1 MFPAGFGARLASFEA
16 QLRLPPQDEEVR
28 NHKAPHPE
36 APAKV
41 GLEGRT
47 VAVTTPSL
55 FRRKPDTEL
64 STRCRR
70 ALLPHLPKPAPL
82 PLSAGVGIQA

>member
-1 MFPAGFGARLASFEA
+1 MFPAGFGMGRASFEA
-16 QLRLPPQDEEVR
+16 RLRLAPQDEDVR
-28 NHKAPHPE
+28 SHKAPHPE
-36 APAKV
+36 ASAKA

-47 VAVTTPSL
+47 AAVTTSSP

-64 STRCRR
+64 SARCRR

-82 PLSAGVGIQA
+82 PLSVGMGIQA